1 MQKNIKRNLAMD
13 FLSFSLENQEDFLE
27 VIYKDDD
34 IWLSVA
40 LMAKLFECSSD
51 NIYLHLNNIYKEN
64 ELDKNLTSEEISVV
78 QKEGKREVKR
88 KIAFYNLDAIISVG
102 YRINSYK
109 ATKFRQWAT
118 TILKQFSIKG
128 YVLDKERLKNGSA
141 INKNYFDE
149 LLEEIREIRAS
160 ERLFYQKIT
169 DIYTTAIDYDK
180 NDELTKEF
188 FASVQNKLHFA
199 THGHTAAE
207 LIKQRANHKKE
218 NMGLYTWKNAPEGK
232 ILQSDVVI
240 AKNYLSQDE
249 LLELN
254 RIVGMYLDYAEDR
267 AKKNI
272 AMSMQDWKGRLDIFL
287 EFNERE
293 ILKDNGKISKK
304 LADDFAKEEFY
315 KFRIIQDKN
324 YKSDF
329 DKAILK
335 ALKDKNAK

>member
-1 MQKNIKRNLAMD
+1 MQKSIKRNLTMD
-13 FLSFSLENQEDFLE
+13 FLSFSLENQEEFLE
-27 VIYKDDD
+27 VVYKNDD

-51 NIYLHLNNIYKEN
+51 NIYLHINNIYKEN

-88 KIAFYNLDAIISVG
+88 KITFYNLDAIISVG

-128 YVLDKERLKNGSA
+128 YVLDKERLKNGSV
-141 INKNYFDE
+141 IDKNYF
-149 LLEEIREIRAS
+149 
-160 ERLFYQKIT
+160 
-169 DIYTTAIDYDK
+169 
-180 NDELTKEF
+180 
-188 FASVQNKLHFA
+188 
-199 THGHTAAE
+199 
-207 LIKQRANHKKE
+207 
-218 NMGLYTWKNAPEGK
+218 
-232 ILQSDVVI
+232 
-240 AKNYLSQDE
+240 DE

-272 AMSMQDWKGRLDIFL
+272 AMTMQDWKDKLDSFL

-304 LADDFAKEEFY
+304 IADDFAKEEFH
-315 KFRIIQDKN
+315 KFRVIQDKN

-335 ALKDKNAK
+335 ALKDNNAKHNR